1 LERAGKR
8 IDRNRRTTV
17 IDIID
22 AMYLFSHGGVDATA
36 TKRYVCSGGLLAA
49 TVDAN
54 TSGLNRYD
62 AMKTIA

>member
-1 LERAGKR
+1 
-8 IDRNRRTTV
+8 V

-36 TKRYVCSGGLLAA
+36 TKRYVCSGGLQAA